1 MTPRMSRELV
11 TAFVVFALVSLFTPG
26 PNNVMLMT
34 SGVNFGFRRTL
45 PHALGVTLGFGFLVL
60 VVGLGLGAV
69 FAAFPVLYT
78 ILKFVGAAYLIY
90 LAWLIAWSGPAEAK
104 EGRGRP
110 LSFLEAAAFQWVNP
124 KALVMAI
131 GAVSTY
137 AAVAAFPANVAVLSL
152 IFTSLGFLSS
162 GTWILFGTSLRA
174 IVTDPKRVRAFNLVM
189 AAALVASLIPV
200 FWESGPPLAQ

>member
-1 MTPRMSRELV
+1 MSRELI

-60 VVGLGLGAV
+60 LVGLGLGAV

-78 ILKFVGAAYLIY
+78 ILKFVGAAYLLY
-90 LAWLIAWSGPAEAK
+90 LAWLIARSGPAETKAS
-104 EGRGRP
+104 RGRP
-110 LSFLEAAAFQWVNP
+110 LSFFEAAAFQWVNP

-131 GAVSTY
+131 GAITTY
-137 AAVAAFPANVAVLSL
+137 AAVAAFPGNVAILSL
-152 IFTSLGFLSS
+152 IFTALGFLSS
-162 GTWILFGTSLRA
+162 ATWILFGTSLRA
-174 IVTDPKRVRAFNLVM
+174 IVTDPRRVRAFNLVM
-189 AAALVASLIPV
+189 AAALVASIVPV
-200 FWESGPPLAQ
+200 FWEPGPAPLL